1 MYCCSVLGNSE
12 CEGCWGV
19 FILSLEVVKVVV
31 VILVESVCF
40 DVVGVELVWF
50 LEDYV

>member
-1 MYCCSVLGNSE
+1 M
-12 CEGCWGV
+12 

-50 LEDYV
+50 FEEYVWVIVEWDFCIGWCFWE